1 MIRDNQSTIAA
12 GKGGNLMAR
21 LRELVSGCRVITRS
35 GFNGTV
41 VGTARL
47 VDVNVVLVNLDL
59 LTGEERNPVVVFPE
73 NLTPLQPEALKE
85 TTVSPKANVS

>member
-1 MIRDNQSTIAA
+1 
-12 GKGGNLMAR
+12 MAR
-21 LRELVSGCRVITRS
+21 LREMVPGCRVVTRS

-73 NLTPLQPEALKE
+73 NLTPIQLESLKDLP
-85 TTVSPKANVS
+85 SAPKSNVS

>member
-1 MIRDNQSTIAA
+1 
-12 GKGGNLMAR
+12 MAR
-21 LRELVSGCRVITRS
+21 LRELVPGCRVITRS

-41 VGTARL
+41 VGAAKL

-85 TTVSPKANVS
+85 TAVAPTANVS

>member
-1 MIRDNQSTIAA
+1 
-12 GKGGNLMAR
+12 MAR
-21 LRELVSGCRVITRS
+21 LRELVPGCRVVTRS

-59 LTGEERNPVVVFPE
+59 LSGEERNPVVVFPE
-73 NLTPLQPEALKE
+73 NLTPLQSERDLVAA
-85 TTVSPKANVS
+85 PKTNVS

>member
-1 MIRDNQSTIAA
+1 
-12 GKGGNLMAR
+12 MAR
-21 LRELVSGCRVITRS
+21 LRELGAGCRVTTRS

-47 VDVNVVLVNLDL
+47 ADVNVVLVNLDL

-73 NLTPLQPEALKE
+73 NLTPVQHEALKAP
-85 TTVSPKANVS
+85 VARSNVS

>member
-1 MIRDNQSTIAA
+1 
-12 GKGGNLMAR
+12 MAR
-21 LRELVSGCRVITRS
+21 LRELSPGCRVVTRS
-35 GFNGTV
+35 GFSGTV

-73 NLTPLQPEALKE
+73 NLTPVQAESLTAPVAKP
-85 TTVSPKANVS
+85 SAS

>member
-1 MIRDNQSTIAA
+1 
-12 GKGGNLMAR
+12 MAR
-21 LRELVSGCRVITRS
+21 VRDLAPGCRVVTRS

-41 VGTARL
+41 VSTARF

-73 NLTPLQPEALKE
+73 NLTPLQEATAAAK
-85 TTVSPKANVS
+85 TNAS

>member
-1 MIRDNQSTIAA
+1 
-12 GKGGNLMAR
+12 MAR
-21 LRELVSGCRVITRS
+21 LRELVTGCRVVTRT

-47 VDVNVVLVNLDL
+47 ADVNVVLVNLDL

-73 NLTPLQPEALKE
+73 NLTPVQVEALRAPL
-85 TTVSPKANVS
+85 TRSSVS